1 MLKALLVL
9 FLALARGEGPNLCSV
24 TGYVSDEGRDSIP
37 GATVSI
43 RSAFSGDVQ
52 STKTD
57 ESGMYKLTGLRQGRY
72 SAFATAEGYSSL
84 WVFNVLLHPA
94 EERRLDFVLCRSRRG
109 QESSALLNNDGRV
122 R

>member
-1 MLKALLVL
+1 MWRMLLVL
-9 FLALARGEGPNLCSV
+9 LLALAGGEGPNSCSV
-24 TGYVSDEGRDSIP
+24 TGYVSDEFRGSIA

-43 RSAFSGDVQ
+43 RSAFSSDLQ

-57 ESGMYKLTGLRQGRY
+57 ENGMYKLSGLRQGRH

-84 WVFNVLLHPA
+84 WVFNILLHPA
-94 EERRLDFVLCRSRRG
+94 EETRLDFMLPRAKRG
-109 QESSALLNNDGRV
+109 QESSALQTDDGRA